1 MNILNR
7 TTLIAFIALLVGG
20 IVGAYI
26 AYRVTIQSVSDS
38 WMLELATSA
47 QFKTNVLRGL
57 RENDKE
63 GAIRDLEAQL
73 DSRIVFLNAYGSYSD
88 VTNRAVRR
96 AILEAK
102 DYRAKY
108 PRKTDY
114 PDTDAHV
121 TEILNSVQDDSP
133 HKP

>member
-1 MNILNR
+1 MNIRNR

-26 AYRVTIQSVSDS
+26 AYRVTLQSVSDS
-38 WMLELATSA
+38 WMLELATST

-63 GAIRDLEAQL
+63 GAIKDLEAQL
-73 DSRIVFLNAYGSYSD
+73 DSRIIFLNADGSYSD
-88 VTNRAVRR
+88 VTNSAVRR

-108 PRKTDY
+108 PRKSDY
-114 PDTDAHV
+114 SGTDARV
-121 TEILNSVQDDSP
+121 TKVLNSVQEDSP
-133 HKP
+133 VKP

>member
-1 MNILNR
+1 MKIRNR

-38 WMLELATSA
+38 WMQELATST
-47 QFKTNVLRGL
+47 QFNANVLRGL
-57 RENDKE
+57 RANDKE
-63 GAIRDLEAQL
+63 GAIKDLEAQL
-73 DSRIVFLNAYGSYSD
+73 DSRIIFLNADGSYSD
-88 VTNRAVRR
+88 VTNSAVRR

-114 PDTDAHV
+114 PGTDSRVAEV
-121 TEILNSVQDDSP
+121 LNTVQDDSP

>member
-1 MNILNR
+1 MNIRNR

-26 AYRVTIQSVSDS
+26 AYRVTTQLAGDS

-63 GAIRDLEAQL
+63 GAIKDLEAQL
-73 DSRIVFLNAYGSYSD
+73 DSRIISLNADGSYSD
-88 VTNRAVRR
+88 ITNRAVRR
-96 AILEAK
+96 AILQAK

-114 PDTDAHV
+114 PGTDARV
-121 TEILNSVQDDSP
+121 TEVLNSVQDDSTHNP
-133 HKP
+133 